1 MGGNA
6 IKTVEVSRFDVN
18 TYSKTKEVLYRE
30 LNGVGVEIGFLL
42 EVPGKTD
49 FGDLDVL
56 YRPNPTKPI
65 VDIIKEKFNPVEYHI
80 NGEVLSFA
88 YSFYDKYYQI
98 DMIAADNFECYSFYL
113 SYGDFGNIIGKMLKH
128 YGLHLGTQG
137 LFVKPIIGG
146 AAKQIILTTDPAKIC
161 EFLEAC
167 YHDWFAF
174 KSAEEIFDWLI
185 SIKYFNSAI
194 FFENLKYND
203 KIKVD
208 RKFYQQFLEY
218 IKDRDIVSSIT
229 PEDLTEKMI
238 DQFGKR
244 EVLNQHIMEHELD
257 KTRRNKF
264 NAKKF
269 TKYGYENKELGITML
284 VFKRY
289 ITTGLSVDFNAWLD
303 RNDNNMIEK
312 YIERYVRSVAS
323 YRIGGIL

>member
-6 IKTVEVSRFDVN
+6 IKTVEVSRFDTN

-30 LNGVGVEIGFLL
+30 LNDVGIDIGFLFD
-42 EVPGKTD
+42 VPDKTD

-65 VDIIKEKFNPVEYHI
+65 MDIIKEKFNPVEYHI
-80 NGEVLSFA
+80 NGDVLSFA
-88 YSFYDKYYQI
+88 YSFEGKYYQV
-98 DMIAADNFECYSFYL
+98 DMIAADNFECYKFYL

-128 YGLHLGTQG
+128 YGLHFGSQG

-146 AAKQIILTTDPAKIC
+146 AAKQIILTNDPAEIC
-161 EFLEAC
+161 EFLGAR

-174 KSAEEIFDWLI
+174 KNAEEIFDWLI
-185 SIKYFNSAI
+185 SIKYFNSSI

-218 IKDRDIVSSIT
+218 IKVRDIVSHIKH
-229 PEDLTEKMI
+229 EDLTEKMI

-244 EVLNQHIMEHELD
+244 EVLNQYIREHELD

-269 TKYGYENKELGITML
+269 TKYGYENKELGKVMRD
-284 VFKRY
+284 FKQY
-289 ITTGLSVDFNAWLD
+289 ITSGLSVDFNEWLD
-303 RNDNNMIEK
+303 GNDDATIEK
-312 YIERYVRSVAS
+312 YIDYYIIKHIRFLAV
-323 YRIGGIL
+323 